1 MPDIDVLSKSVTRDD
16 YPTQPK
22 AGILHFHLPQW
33 SSLGTVAP
41 DLPPFW
47 SMQRDA
53 VLLGTIFREPVWAA
67 AVSKA
72 VNKETAKSWKVE
84 SEVDLRAKRAQ
95 ELFISFDSNRG
106 WVGGMAK
113 HLQSYLLTGNGAF
126 VEIVRATAA
135 AGARILG
142 LVPLDSL
149 RCLRTGDSAVPVIYR
164 DRKGREHEMKDYQ
177 VFMLADMPDQSELWY
192 GVGHCAA
199 ERAYTKILQMEGL
212 ERYLLEKLT
221 GRRPLAVHIINGM
234 RSETITGIIETAQ
247 EDAQR
252 KGLSNYMGAAIAGI
266 IDPGAT
272 PGLVTI
278 PLAEVPEG
286 FDAEKERSESKLVYA
301 DAIGLDPQDLDPR
314 LISRGALG
322 GAQSVVLAEKVSG
335 TEAWPKDW
343 SHAVNQ
349 YVLDDRTTWTFE
361 ESDLR
366 DQLQAAQVTQAR
378 AGAVETMVNS
388 GVITPPQGTQKL
400 VDWDEL
406 PKEFLPV
413 DVTPDE
419 ELSDEEKPE
428 SEEEQTAAPVPEV
441 PATPIIPAPAPPSP
455 AATSKEL
462 EYFVERQI
470 ETLNAAMQLSSLK
483 EVAEGEMESRRLQ
496 AVQES
501 VRVIREL
508 VETLKQEAVASQM
521 ATAITPLP
529 PEPQTLDL
537 TVPVNVYMTLPPAQ
551 VNVAAPNPTPIMN
564 QVETPL
570 VLFQQGDV
578 NVTTQPGEVTAK
590 VVLPTGE
597 KKTTSVVRR
606 DLLGRVA
613 ELEQTEQFTETE
625 KENEH

>member
-1 MPDIDVLSKSVTRDD
+1 MPDQDVLSKSVTRDD
-16 YPTQPK
+16 YPKTPK

-33 SSLGTVAP
+33 SSLGTIAP
-41 DLPPFW
+41 DLPPYW

-53 VLLGTIFREPVWAA
+53 VLLGTLFREPVWAA

-72 VNKETAKSWKVE
+72 INKETAKSWKVE
-84 SEVDLRAKRAQ
+84 SEIDLRAKRAQ
-95 ELFISFDSNRG
+95 ELFVSFDGNRG

-149 RCLRTGDSAVPVIYR
+149 RCLRTGDAAIPVIYR
-164 DRKGREHEMKDYQ
+164 DRKGNEHEMKDYQ
-177 VFMLADMPDQSELWY
+177 VFMLSDMPDQSELWY

-234 RSETITGIIETAQ
+234 RSDTIQGIIQTAQ

-286 FDAEKERSESKLVYA
+286 FDAEKERAESKLVYA
-301 DAIGLDPQDLDPR
+301 DCIGLDPQDLDPR
-314 LISRGALG
+314 LISRSALG

-343 SHAVNQ
+343 GHAVNE

-361 ESDLR
+361 ERDLR

-388 GVITPPQGTQKL
+388 GVITLPQGTQKL

-428 SEEEQTAAPVPEV
+428 SEEEQTAAPVPEI
-441 PATPIIPAPAPPSP
+441 PATAPVPAPAAPT
-455 AATSKEL
+455 ATNKEL
-462 EYFVERQI
+462 EYFVEQQI
-470 ETLNAAMQLSSLK
+470 QALQAAMQLSSRK
-483 EVAEGEMESRRLQ
+483 EVAEDEMESRRLQ

-508 VETLKQEAVASQM
+508 VETLKQEAAATQT
-521 ATAITPLP
+521 ATALAPLP

-551 VNVAAPNPTPIMN
+551 VNVAAPSPTPIVN

-578 NVTTQPGEVTAK
+578 NVTAQPGEVTAK
-590 VVLPTGE
+590 VILPTGE

-613 ELEQTEQFTETE
+613 ELEQTEKYETE
-625 KENEH
+625 KQID